1 MGSGT
6 EVARE
11 ASDIVLADDD
21 YATIVAA
28 VAEGRR
34 IGANL
39 RKVVAFLLSANFGEV
54 VLFAVA
60 VLAGLGAPMTVIQ
73 VLTVNLVTDGLPA
86 LALGRDPLVAAD
98 LRRGPLPADRL
109 FDPALRTALALAGVA
124 IGAAATIAFVIGR
137 ADDQATGQTMAF
149 ASIVIAELA
158 FAYSCRSATSAAWRS
173 GRATMLSWSV
183 VASLCVLAAAL
194 ALEPVRD
201 LLQTVALSPTQVLI
215 VVVTG
220 LAPAVLVEAVK
231 AIRRLR
237 DHHGDRSVVRRNQ
250 STA

>member
-1 MGSGT
+1 
-6 EVARE
+6 
-11 ASDIVLADDD
+11 
-21 YATIVAA
+21 
-28 VAEGRR
+28 
-34 IGANL
+34 
-39 RKVVAFLLSANFGEV
+39 VVAFLLSANFGEV

-98 LRRGPLPADRL
+98 LQHGPLPADRL

-124 IGAAATIAFVIGR
+124 IGAAATAAFLVGR

-149 ASIVIAELA
+149 ASIVVAELA
-158 FAYSCRSATSAAWRS
+158 FAYSCRSATAPAWRS

-183 VASLCVLAAAL
+183 VASLCVLIAAL
-194 ALEPVRD
+194 AVAPVRD
-201 LLQTVALSPTQVLI
+201 LLETVALNPTQLL
-215 VVVTG
+215 VVVVAG
-220 LAPAVLVEAVK
+220 LAPAVLVETVK

-237 DHHGDRSVVRRNQ
+237 DHYGDRSVVRRNR